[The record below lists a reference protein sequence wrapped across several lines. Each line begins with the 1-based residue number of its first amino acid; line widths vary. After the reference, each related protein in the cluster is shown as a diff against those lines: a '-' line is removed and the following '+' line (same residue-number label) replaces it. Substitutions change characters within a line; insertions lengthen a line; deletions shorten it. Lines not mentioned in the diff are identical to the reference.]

1 MSLGEKTCQ
10 RNTDDLGECHA
21 NAVCQEVNPVAA
33 APSSR
38 AVGLQDLD
46 ESSH

>member
-10 RNTDDLGECHA
+10 RDTDNLSECHA
-21 NAVCQEVNPVAA
+21 NAVCQEVNPVAT

-38 AVGLQDLD
+38 AVGLQYLN